1 MLPGG
6 CKEEVWS
13 GSLFNPGTHFGA
25 MRGPTGSLV
34 TWIGLYVWHKPASEE
49 LLDRGPQFQ
58 GKWAASCLERPPL
71 WSKEIKNK
79 LSGLHCLH
87 LPSRINVFNS
97 GKGSCIS
104 FFFLSYVFALGLS
117 CDTWDRPSLLRRV
130 GSSSLARMEPRPPAL
145 GAWSLSHWPPGTSLH
160 FGFTDSLAVPSG
172 LAVWSG
178 RGAVVTWP
186 LKGCWD
192 KVS

>member
-1 MLPGG
+1 
-6 CKEEVWS
+6 
-13 GSLFNPGTHFGA
+13 

-34 TWIGLYVWHKPASEE
+34 TWIGLYVWHKPVSEE

-71 WSKEIKNK
+71 WSKEIKNE

-117 CDTWDRPSLLRRV
+117 CDTWDRPSLLQRV

-145 GAWSLSHWPPGTSLH
+145 GAWSLSHWTTRNIPA
-160 FGFTDSLAVPSG
+160 FWFY
-172 LAVWSG
+172 
-178 RGAVVTWP
+178 
-186 LKGCWD
+186 
-192 KVS
+192 